1 MGMEPVSSLR
11 MIATW
16 AGEAVKAYEAGD
28 EHHVV
33 ICYALMFAAIAHA
46 DPAVRPLIKR
56 GLDRGQVH
64 NLSQDPPAHPPR

>member
-1 MGMEPVSSLR
+1 MSMEPVSSLR

-16 AGEAVKAYEAGD
+16 AAEAVKAYEAGD

-33 ICYALMFAAIAHA
+33 ICYSLMFAAIVHA

-56 GLDRGQVH
+56 GLDKGQRRDLH
-64 NLSQDPPAHPPR
+64 